1 MLRLLL
7 LCAFVTVGLGLSA
20 QDAAAKPACNP
31 AQCASKST
39 ASTSCQA
46 KTTSVTATS
55 ATAPERANA
64 VAEKQAAPVVAQPA
78 LFKLTSLTPA
88 PANCQP
94 ADCNK
99 ICDPSQCAPAKGT
112 STAAAPAAK
121 TTTLA
126 VKQE

>member
-55 ATAPERANA
+55 ATAPERATA
-64 VAEKQAAPVVAQPA
+64 VAEKQAAPVAQPA
-78 LFKLTSLTPA
+78 LLKLTSLSPA

-99 ICDPSQCAPAKGT
+99 ICEPSQCAPKGT
-112 STAAAPAAK
+112 SSAAAPAAK

>member
-31 AQCASKST
+31 AQCASKT
-39 ASTSCQA
+39 AAATSCQA
-46 KTTSVTATS
+46 KTTSVAATTAP
-55 ATAPERANA
+55 APERANA
-64 VAEKQAAPVVAQPA
+64 VAEKEAAPVVAQPA

-88 PANCQP
+88 PAKCQP

-99 ICDPSQCAPAKGT
+99 VCEPSQCAPKGT